1 MDPRR
6 TNSKEVEMPAEEFTH
21 TGTDVAGRVRT
32 GFGDSS
38 GAQLADAS
46 ILSWINDGQR
56 EIVNSN
62 PILRATKITDVVAGQ
77 SDYSF
82 PNDKV
87 LSIEALYISGYP
99 LTNLSPQA
107 AREFIQSQD
116 PSKLLTSD
124 RPEIWYERAG
134 IITLFPVPNATIANG
149 IKLEYIKNPVA
160 LTALSSALSVPDRY
174 FNELVSYVTA
184 QALEMDENYDASNM
198 KLRQFRDGLD
208 RLSTKDTLS
217 QDSQYPTVLADP
229 LDLWY

>member
-1 MDPRR
+1 
-6 TNSKEVEMPAEEFTH
+6 MPAEEFTH
-21 TGTDVAGRVRT
+21 TGTDVASRVRT

-38 GAQLADAS
+38 GAQLADSS

-107 AREFIQSQD
+107 AREYIQSED
-116 PSKLLTSD
+116 PTKLLNSE
-124 RPEIWYERAG
+124 RPDVWYERAG
-134 IITLFPVPNATIANG
+134 IITLFPVPNKTIANG
-149 IKLEYIKNPVA
+149 LKLEYITNPVN
-160 LTALSSALSVPDRY
+160 LSTLSSTLSVPDRY
-174 FNELVSYVTA
+174 FNELVSYVIA

-217 QDSQYPTVLADP
+217 QDSQYTAVMADP
-229 LDLWY
+229 ADMWY

>member
-1 MDPRR
+1 
-6 TNSKEVEMPAEEFTH
+6 MPAEEFTH
-21 TGTDVAGRVRT
+21 TGTDVASRVRT

-38 GAQLADAS
+38 GAQLADSS

-107 AREFIQSQD
+107 AREYIQAQD
-116 PSKLLTSD
+116 PAKLLNSE
-124 RPEIWYERAG
+124 RPDVWYERAG
-134 IITLFPVPNATIANG
+134 IITLFPVPNKTISNG
-149 IKLEYIKNPVA
+149 LKLEYVSNPINLSV
-160 LTALSSALSVPDRY
+160 LSSALAVPDRY
-174 FNELVSYVTA
+174 FNELVSYVIA

-208 RLSTKDTLS
+208 RLSTKDTIS
-217 QDSQYPTVLADP
+217 QDSQYTAVMADP
-229 LDLWY
+229 ADAWY

>member
-1 MDPRR
+1 
-6 TNSKEVEMPAEEFTH
+6 MPAEEFTH
-21 TGTDVAGRVRT
+21 TGTDVASRVRT

-38 GAQLADAS
+38 GAQLADSS

-107 AREFIQSQD
+107 AREYILTQD
-116 PSKLLTSD
+116 PTKVLSAE
-124 RPEIWYERAG
+124 RPDVWYERAG
-134 IITLFPVPNATIANG
+134 IITLFPFPSKAITNG
-149 IKLEYIKNPVA
+149 LKLEYIQNPSS
-160 LTALSSALSVPDRY
+160 LTSLASTLGIPDRY
-174 FNELVSYVTA
+174 FNELVNYVIA

-208 RLSTKDTLS
+208 RLSTKDTIS
-217 QDSQYPTVLADP
+217 QDSQYTAISYDP
-229 LDLWY
+229 SDAWY

>member
-1 MDPRR
+1 
-6 TNSKEVEMPAEEFTH
+6 MPAEEFTH
-21 TGTDVAGRVRT
+21 TGTDVASRVRT

-38 GAQLADAS
+38 GAQLADSS

-107 AREFIQSQD
+107 AREYILTQD
-116 PSKLLTSD
+116 PAKVLSAE
-124 RPEIWYERAG
+124 RPDVWYERAG
-134 IITLFPVPNATIANG
+134 IITLFPFPNKSITNG
-149 IKLEYIKNPVA
+149 LKLEYIKNPVS
-160 LTALSSALSVPDRY
+160 LTLLSSALSIPDRY
-174 FNELVSYVTA
+174 FNELVNYVIA

-208 RLSTKDTLS
+208 RLSTKDTIS
-217 QDSQYPTVLADP
+217 QDSQYTAVSYDP
-229 LDLWY
+229 SDAWY

>member
-1 MDPRR
+1 
-6 TNSKEVEMPAEEFTH
+6 MPAEEFTH
-21 TGTDVAGRVRT
+21 TGTDVASRVRT

-38 GAQLADAS
+38 GAQLADSS

-107 AREFIQSQD
+107 AREYILTQD
-116 PSKLLTSD
+116 PTKVLSAE
-124 RPEIWYERAG
+124 RPDVWYERAG
-134 IITLFPVPNATIANG
+134 IITLFPFPNKSITNG
-149 IKLEYIKNPVA
+149 LKLEYIKNPVS
-160 LTALSSALSVPDRY
+160 LTLLSSALSIPDRY
-174 FNELVSYVTA
+174 FNELVNYVIA

-208 RLSTKDTLS
+208 RLSTKDTIS
-217 QDSQYPTVLADP
+217 QDSQYTAVSYDP
-229 LDLWY
+229 SDAWY